1 MENLPNTLGKEAG
14 KSGEKDDEEDDSEE
28 EDEELEADEADK
40 AGEEEEDH
48 DSQAGDN
55 DSSESSTDISED
67 AATES
72 EKEESDEDEDQEEEE
87 EESEEDTAGP
97 AHDEEKDG
105 DKMAQAT
112 PADPNQHALVPVVQG
127 TDTAVSTLK
136 NSASNKREWDTYM
149 RQLKAQTKV
158 PVTVSEY
165 CTSHA
170 NRVDMFNMWLSSDKD
185 WSKCELLLERKM
197 EKKNEGTK
205 GWQAIQGRVLAEKYP
220 EEKWL
225 KIKESRKA
233 SGLWYPDD
241 DFPDCELEP
250 WSELKKLWS
259 FALQNYSLVFEK
271 FVAALSFLFAQHIS
285 DLRKHGTTC
294 V

>member
-205 GWQAIQGRVLAEKYP
+205 GWQAIQSRVLAEKYP
-220 EEKWL
+220 QEKWL

-250 WSELKKLWS
+250 WSELKKT
-259 FALQNYSLVFEK
+259 LVVCTPK
-271 FVAALSFLFAQHIS
+271 LFV
-285 DLRKHGTTC
+285 G